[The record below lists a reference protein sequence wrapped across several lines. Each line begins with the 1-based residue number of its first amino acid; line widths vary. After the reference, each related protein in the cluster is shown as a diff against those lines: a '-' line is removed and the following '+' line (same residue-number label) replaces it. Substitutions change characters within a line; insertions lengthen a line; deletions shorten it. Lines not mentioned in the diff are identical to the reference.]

1 MNELAEAV
9 KKTLVDRL
17 NTPLFG
23 FIAISWVMFNWD
35 NILFVIFS
43 KLTIEQRIS
52 GLRAM
57 EFFYCKTVI
66 LPAVTGFVLSIAFP
80 YLQVLISV
88 FQMAAQKIN
97 DKITLDR
104 ERLECEAVMHLA
116 AVRAKAN
123 NSVKIA
129 TAHEDRLLAM
139 AEDEAS
145 KIRFNTNNLEV
156 KFNSL
161 NDDIVNKENELGNLK
176 SYIEQN
182 ELDIGDMEKK
192 IQKLEERH
200 GEFEHVINYFNE
212 YKAEANKL
220 ASTIISLKDTLT
232 KAGTIKGVVEENGRR
247 KFPLKPFEFKNGV
260 NEEYLLNELGVS
272 LGIIYSSI
280 GKLQSVGK
288 NTRFDS

>member
-57 EFFYCKTVI
+57 EFFYCKTII
-66 LPAVTGFVLSIAFP
+66 LPAVTGFVLSIVFP
-80 YLQVLISV
+80 YLQVLISI
-88 FQMAAQKIN
+88 FQIAAQKIN
-97 DKITLDR
+97 DKITLGR
-104 ERLECEAVMHLA
+104 EKLECEAVMQLA

-129 TAHEDRLLAM
+129 IAHEDKLLAM
-139 AEDEAS
+139 AEDEAT
-145 KIRFNTNNLEV
+145 KIRFDTKNLEV

-182 ELDIGDMEKK
+182 ELDIGVVEGK
-192 IQKLEERH
+192 IQELEGKH
-200 GEFEHVINYFNE
+200 GNFEYMVNHFNE
-212 YKAEANKL
+212 CKIEINKI
-220 ASTIISLKDTLT
+220 ASTI
-232 KAGTIKGVVEENGRR
+232 V
-247 KFPLKPFEFKNGV
+247 
-260 NEEYLLNELGVS
+260 
-272 LGIIYSSI
+272 
-280 GKLQSVGK
+280 
-288 NTRFDS
+288 